1 MGSSQQQLNN
11 EWFNNIPQEYQ
22 ERPSIAAFKDKGFE
36 DFIKDYVNKDS
47 LVGRKGVLLPKE
59 DDDEDLNRFYS
70 ELGRPETPEN
80 YENIEVVVPEEIKD
94 FVDLSEVDNFK
105 GLAHKYGLNN
115 KQFQGLV
122 KDYVSQQIGKVK
134 QAYEEQIQK
143 ANEAKTTLRN
153 EWGEKT
159 DERIAKAQ
167 SIIDK
172 FADETSYE
180 FFNKNNKDVG
190 LIRFLDKIAQNISS
204 DVIDPSGTQQTKMTP
219 EQIQKRMDEILRTD
233 DFWINVPTAGSQNL
247 KKEYEELSK
256 MLK

>member
-1 MGSSQQQLNN
+1 MNEKNPEMGSSQQQLNN

-80 YENIEVVVPEEIKD
+80 YENIEVDVPEEIKD

-122 KDYVSQQIGKVK
+122 
-134 QAYEEQIQK
+134 
-143 ANEAKTTLRN
+143 
-153 EWGEKT
+153 
-159 DERIAKAQ
+159 
-167 SIIDK
+167 
-172 FADETSYE
+172 
-180 FFNKNNKDVG
+180 
-190 LIRFLDKIAQNISS
+190 
-204 DVIDPSGTQQTKMTP
+204 
-219 EQIQKRMDEILRTD
+219 
-233 DFWINVPTAGSQNL
+233 
-247 KKEYEELSK
+247 
-256 MLK
+256 